1 MAPLWLV
8 PITRLLGPSRVADER
23 FFSVLNAVKAVRS
36 LPDGSPC
43 PHGLKA
49 TLIVLATYWPQIFPG
64 QERLAV
70 DLCITRA
77 NVNKRLRRLEDA
89 GLVVRVRPDKWEGT
103 STLYRLKL
111 AKIRKC
117 AAEPVSPPTHYLL
130 PNGTESEG
138 AVDEGEWW

>member
-1 MAPLWLV
+1 LP
-8 PITRLLGPSRVADER
+8 ADER

-36 LPDGSPC
+36 MPDGSPC

-49 TLIVLATYWPQIFPG
+49 TWIGLATYYPNIFPG

-70 DLCITRA
+70 DLCITRS
-77 NVNKRLRRLEDA
+77 NVNKRMRRLEDS
-89 GLVVRVRPDKWEGT
+89 GLIVRVQPNKWEGA

-111 AKIRKC
+111 ATIRKC
-117 AAEPVSPPTHYLL
+117 AAEPVSLPTHYLL